1 MNLSWKTCFK
11 VGGSIFLLYLACFYW
26 AGASSF
32 LGTLLGALSPLFL
45 GFSIAYVVNILMSFY
60 ERHYFTK
67 YECKQFVKTTK
78 RPVCLIGAVIT
89 VLGIIALVVWLVVPE
104 LVSCISLL
112 VSEIPKAIEKL
123 IGTAWVQKVLP
134 KDILSHL
141 ASIDWMA
148 YITKVIGVVTSGL
161 GGAIS
166 TVVSAVSSVFSVMV
180 SVVLGIIFALYMLIS
195 KEKLQKQSNALLRRY
210 GNTRW
215 QSKIQHFFSVLNRC
229 FHSFIVGQCIEAV
242 ILGALCTLGM
252 WIFGFPYAT
261 MIGAL
266 IGFTA
271 LIPVVG
277 AFIGAGV
284 GFIMILTVSPVKAL
298 LFIVFIIV
306 LQQLEGNLIYPK
318 VVGES
323 IGLPALWVLAAVSV
337 GGSLLGVLGM
347 LVGVPLAAA
356 IYHLIK
362 EDVNR
367 KDFIK
372 EKQGNA

>member
-1 MNLSWKTCFK
+1 MSISWKNCFK
-11 VGGSIFLLYLACFYW
+11 IGGSIFLLYLACFYW
-26 AGASSF
+26 ADVSSF
-32 LGTLLGALSPLFL
+32 LGTLLGALSPVFL

-60 ERHYFTK
+60 ERHYITK
-67 YECKQFVKTTK
+67 FANRKIVKGTK
-78 RPVCLIGAVIT
+78 RPVCLTGAVIT
-89 VLGIIALVVWLVVPE
+89 VLGIVALVIWLVVPE

-112 VSEIPKAIEKL
+112 VSEIPKAIEKAV
-123 IGTAWVQKVLP
+123 GSSWMQKVLP
-134 KDILSHL
+134 KDIIAQLS
-141 ASIDWMA
+141 SVDWMSH
-148 YITKVIGVVTSGL
+148 ITKAVSVITTGL
-161 GGAIS
+161 GDAIS

-180 SVVLGIIFALYMLIS
+180 SMVLGVIFSLYMLIS
-195 KEKLQKQSNALLRRY
+195 KEKLQKQSSALLQRY
-210 GNTRW
+210 GKIGW
-215 QSKIQHFFSVLNRC
+215 QQKIHHFLSVLNRC
-229 FHSFIVGQCIEAV
+229 FHNFIVGQCIEAV

-284 GFIMILTVSPVKAL
+284 GFIMILTVSPIKAL
-298 LFIVFIIV
+298 LFIVFIVV

-323 IGLPALWVLAAVSV
+323 IGLPALWVLAAVTV

-356 IYHLIK
+356 IYQLLK
-362 EDVNR
+362 EDVKKEQKR
-367 KDFIK
+367 KQVK
-372 EKQGNA
+372 L

>member
-1 MNLSWKTCFK
+1 MNVSWKTCFK
-11 VGGSIFLLYLACFYW
+11 IGGSIFLLYLACFYW
-26 AGASSF
+26 SGVSSF

-60 ERHYFTK
+60 ERHYFAK
-67 YECKQFVKTTK
+67 FAHSKLVKSSK
-78 RPVCLIGAVIT
+78 RPVCLTGAVVT
-89 VLGIIALVVWLVVPE
+89 VLGIVALVIWLVVPE

-112 VSEIPKAIEKL
+112 VSEIPKAMEKF
-123 IGTAWVQKVLP
+123 IGSSWVQKVLP
-134 KDILSHL
+134 KDIVSYL
-141 ASIDWMA
+141 ASVDWMTN
-148 YITKVIGVVTSGL
+148 ITKAVGVITSGL
-161 GGAIS
+161 GDAIT

-195 KEKLQKQSNALLRRY
+195 KEKLQKQCGDLLHRY
-210 GNTRW
+210 GKAGW
-215 QSKIQHFFSVLNRC
+215 QCKIEHFLSVLNRC

-242 ILGALCTLGM
+242 ILGALCALGM
-252 WIFGFPYAT
+252 WVFGFPYAT

-284 GFIMILTVSPVKAL
+284 GFIMILTVSPIKAL
-298 LFIVFIIV
+298 LFIVFIVI

-323 IGLPALWVLAAVSV
+323 IGLPALWVLAAVTV

-356 IYHLIK
+356 VYHLLK
-362 EDVNR
+362 EDVKKEPKR
-367 KDFIK
+367 KQV
-372 EKQGNA
+372 ELQ